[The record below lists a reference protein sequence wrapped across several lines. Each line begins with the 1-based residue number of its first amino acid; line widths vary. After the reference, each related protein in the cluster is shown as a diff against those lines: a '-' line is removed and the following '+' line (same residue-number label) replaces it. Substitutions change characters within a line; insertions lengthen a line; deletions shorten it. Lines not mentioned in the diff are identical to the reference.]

1 MAVTEINIV
10 FAKNMQKRRQTRHIT
25 QEKLGQMC
33 GLHRTY
39 IGGIEQFI
47 RNPSLKSM
55 EKIAK
60 ALDTSVSLLTNTHYE
75 EIINSEYTVAHIDNG
90 KFSFH
95 HISVDCIE
103 PKYLDVLDKICH
115 DAI

>member
-1 MAVTEINIV
+1 MITKHAKEI
-10 FAKNMQKRRQTRHIT
+10 FAENMRTRRRALHIS

-55 EKIAK
+55 DKIAD
-60 ALDTSVSLLTNTHYE
+60 ALNTSVSLLTNEHYD
-75 EIINSEYTVAHIDNG
+75 EIINSDYAVCNFDEGDYIYHPVIAADLNSKELEILDN
-90 KFSFH
+90 
-95 HISVDCIE
+95 
-103 PKYLDVLDKICH
+103 ICNG
-115 DAI
+115 